1 MSIRPPDSYFLGHTF
16 PSGDSRYEVLR
27 TNRDMHDQG
36 GGFWKFYGSVR
47 MRMRGD
53 MGTLIQLLTLH
64 SSLAQGGVSLRG
76 VCFRSGVSFY
86 FTQYSRYDL
95 SHVDKSGNYTH
106 LFRGYI
112 EEEKKN
118 HHYLITRL
126 VKGRV
131 EGPKFPDV

>member
-1 MSIRPPDSYFLGHTF
+1 MKSYEPTEICTIREGY
-16 PSGDSRYEVLR
+16 RC
-27 TNRDMHDQG
+27 
-36 GGFWKFYGSVR
+36 GFWKFYGSVR

-112 EEEKKN
+112 EEEKKKSS
-118 HHYLITRL
+118 LFD
-126 VKGRV
+126 K
-131 EGPKFPDV
+131 

>member
-1 MSIRPPDSYFLGHTF
+1 MV
-16 PSGDSRYEVLR
+16 SGSFMDLFGCVCVEIW
-27 TNRDMHDQG
+27 G
-36 GGFWKFYGSVR
+36 
-47 MRMRGD
+47 
-53 MGTLIQLLTLH
+53 LIQLLTLH

-95 SHVDKSGNYTH
+95 SHVDKSGDYTH

-118 HHYLITRL
+118 HHYLINSCEL
-126 VKGRV
+126 
-131 EGPKFPDV
+131 D